1 MGPLLDKRQPRKL
14 TKFRYLFHYARED
27 SQMAV
32 GESFVAGPSPIP
44 FASQTV
50 VTSHT
55 ALDHL
60 VPPAIAR
67 DDEGREIA
75 AAEAKGGERH
85 HNETLQH

>member
-1 MGPLLDKRQPRKL
+1 
-14 TKFRYLFHYARED
+14 
-27 SQMAV
+27 MAV
-32 GESFVAGPSPIP
+32 GELLVAGPSPIP

-75 AAEAKGGERH
+75 AAEAKRGERQR
-85 HNETLQH
+85 NENLRGASLAKLN